1 MQAHPPQ
8 LPTDDANRP
17 VPKRLKKGMLFLLVG
32 IAVVAT
38 LIAFMVPKKQVEA
51 SQVPVSP
58 QSTTSRVQQ
67 AQVACCA

>member
-1 MQAHPPQ
+1 
-8 LPTDDANRP
+8 
-17 VPKRLKKGMLFLLVG
+17 MLFLLVG

-67 AQVACCA
+67 AQVEAFKSPATK